1 MRRGSNLVWM
11 LVLGCATAGNPE
23 PADAPSEAIEVPLPT
38 AAEVVIP
45 DAREAEPEP
54 EPEPVAVAVARPI
67 VVAGPTGVFELT
79 VEGETTR
86 TLSSTAARSPR
97 WVPGKSELVFVGL
110 DDRRSKDLRRIDLTS
125 GVETV
130 VAPIDFGPGCDPN
143 EWDKDDPDWVRD
155 ELELT
160 NEDEL
165 WAAADG
171 RHVCLVAADYS
182 ADLRN
187 VAEVHVFDLKAGATE
202 RLLYMAMSDCGRGKE
217 HPMPKRCARPKVG
230 DDGEWEEPP
239 PAAIGGFVESVSPDG
254 TWQLVHLASA
264 LGDVVHVQYALVEV
278 SSGKSFVVGG
288 KAGPWPKPRV
298 PPKADVV
305 EHGEG
310 EWVEGWPDV
319 GGDGPEWI
327 GPHHLVVERQLLVAG
342 TRVVDLP
349 GDLAI

>member
-1 MRRGSNLVWM
+1 M
-11 LVLGCATAGNPE
+11 LALGCATAANPE
-23 PADAPSEAIEVPLPT
+23 PVDAPSEAIEVPAPA

-45 DAREAEPEP
+45 DAQRAEPEP
-54 EPEPVAVAVARPI
+54 DPEPVAVSRPF

-79 VEGETTR
+79 LEGETTR
-86 TLSSTAARSPR
+86 ALSTTAARSPR
-97 WVPGKSELVFVGL
+97 WVASELVFISV
-110 DDRRSKDLRRIDLTS
+110 DDGRSKDLRRIDLKS
-125 GVETV
+125 GAETV

-143 EWDKDDPDWVRD
+143 DWDKDDPDWTRD
-155 ELELT
+155 QLDLT

-171 RHVCLVAADYS
+171 RHVCLIAADYS

-187 VAEVHVFDLKAGATE
+187 VAEVHVFDLNAGTAE

-217 HPMPKRCARPKVG
+217 HPMPKRCARPTVG

-239 PAAIGGFVESVSPDG
+239 PAAIGGFVESTSPDG
-254 TWQLVHLASA
+254 AWQLVHLASA

-278 SSGKSFVVGG
+278 SSSKSYVVGG

-298 PPKADVV
+298 PPKAEVV

-319 GGDGPEWI
+319 GGDARWI
-327 GPHHLVVERQLLVAG
+327 GPHHVVVERQLLVAG

>member
-1 MRRGSNLVWM
+1 M
-11 LVLGCATAGNPE
+11 LVLGCATAANPE
-23 PADAPSEAIEVPLPT
+23 PVDTPPEAIEVPVAS
-38 AAEVVIP
+38 AAGIVIP
-45 DAREAEPEP
+45 DAQRVEAEPEP
-54 EPEPVAVAVARPI
+54 APVAVSRPI

-79 VEGETTR
+79 LEGETKR
-86 TLSSTAARSPR
+86 TLSTTAARSPR
-97 WVPGKSELVFVGL
+97 WVPGASQLVFIGL
-110 DDRRSKDLRRIDLTS
+110 DGGRSKDLRRIDPTS
-125 GVETV
+125 GAESS

-143 EWDKDDPDWVRD
+143 DWEKDDPDWIR
-155 ELELT
+155 EQLELT

-171 RHVCLVAADYS
+171 RHVCLVAADDS

-187 VAEVHVFDLKAGATE
+187 VAEVHVFDLKAGAAE

-217 HPMPKRCARPKVG
+217 HPMPERCARPTG
-230 DDGEWEEPP
+230 DDDGEWEEPP
-239 PAAIGGFVESVSPDG
+239 PAAIGGVVGSASPDG
-254 TWQLVHLASA
+254 AWQLVHLASA

-288 KAGPWPKPRV
+288 KAGSWPKPRV
-298 PPKADVV
+298 PPKAEVV

-319 GGDGPEWI
+319 GSDGARWI
-327 GPHHLVVERQLLVAG
+327 GPHHLVVGRQLLVAG